1 LKESRVI
8 ESQEM
13 FKIHPVLS
21 NLIVSVQKLIEFRIQ
36 DDFFANMIWEFVVMT
51 LDIAKQVSE
60 SIFVLDILEGP
71 INEKIENLRSSVVF
85 GFL

>member
-1 LKESRVI
+1 
-8 ESQEM
+8 M